1 MHPDPGFPLEDDYTL
16 LSGKRICAMAYYTNA
31 KVSLTLD
38 QVLEVIKQLPAK
50 AKLRVAKE
58 LERSA
63 VEAEWDFVF
72 KAFKARELSMAAI
85 NEAVEAERSKA
96 YARREEHK
104 AGR

>member
-1 MHPDPGFPLEDDYTL
+1 MTFDT
-16 LSGKRICAMAYYTNA
+16 TA

-50 AKLRVAKE
+50 AKLQVAKE

-72 KAFKARELSMAAI
+72 NAFKTRELSMAAI
-85 NEAVEAERSKA
+85 NEAVEAERSAA
-96 YARREEHK
+96 YAKRQKDKGRR
-104 AGR
+104 